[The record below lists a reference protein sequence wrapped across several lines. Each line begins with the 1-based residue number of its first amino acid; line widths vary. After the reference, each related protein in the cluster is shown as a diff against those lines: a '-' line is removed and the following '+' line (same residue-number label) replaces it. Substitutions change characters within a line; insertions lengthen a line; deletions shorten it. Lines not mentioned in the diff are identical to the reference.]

1 MTSIF
6 LLYVVDTT
14 VNPDIDP
21 ENDFPSLQFQEK
33 ARYPLM
39 WIGSTTSVNT
49 GSVLYDKRS
58 TYMKFKNQKRYYSEY
73 MDLFKFIDAHDYIP
87 TRFKTC
93 FHNLES
99 DVEIL
104 NDRLMYYLYY
114 YRIYYGDRLVLNREY
129 RFLIEKQLKQFSLPL
144 PIADTSADVKRE
156 RLNAKSKRYYA
167 RHKDLIKARRDQ
179 KKLEPVEPVATPEP
193 ICS

>member
-1 MTSIF
+1 MTSIY

-14 VNPDIDP
+14 VTPEIDP
-21 ENDFPSLQFQEK
+21 DSNFPGLYFQDK

-39 WIGSTTSVNT
+39 WIGTTTSINT

-73 MDLFKFIDAHDYIP
+73 MDLFKFIDANDYIP

-93 FHNLES
+93 FHNLEAGIS
-99 DVEIL
+99 VDLV
-104 NDRLMYYLYY
+104 NDRLMHYLFM
-114 YRIYYGDRLVLNREY
+114 YRVYYGDRLILNPTY
-129 RFLIEKQLKQFSLPL
+129 RFLIEKYLKLLKERVPE
-144 PIADTSADVKRE
+144 PIVVLDDQRRE

-167 RHKDLIKARRDQ
+167 RNKEAIKARRNERKRDAVIENTAQ
-179 KKLEPVEPVATPEP
+179 
-193 ICS
+193 